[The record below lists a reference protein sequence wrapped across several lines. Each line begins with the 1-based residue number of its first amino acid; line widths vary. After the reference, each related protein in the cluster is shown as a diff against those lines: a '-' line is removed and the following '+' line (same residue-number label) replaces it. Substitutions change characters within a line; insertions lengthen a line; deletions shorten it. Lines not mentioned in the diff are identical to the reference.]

1 MACPGQTSPEATLN
15 LSRGQELVLYFIVKD
30 STERKGL
37 RGQTAGARRTTIL
50 QPMERKPHSQ
60 KDRQNEKAED
70 CVPDEGTR

>member
-37 RGQTAGARRTTIL
+37 RGQTPEARGTMIL
-50 QPMERKPHSQ
+50 QPAEWRPQTQ
-60 KDRQNEKAED
+60 KVRQNETAEKYD
-70 CVPDEGTR
+70 PDEETR